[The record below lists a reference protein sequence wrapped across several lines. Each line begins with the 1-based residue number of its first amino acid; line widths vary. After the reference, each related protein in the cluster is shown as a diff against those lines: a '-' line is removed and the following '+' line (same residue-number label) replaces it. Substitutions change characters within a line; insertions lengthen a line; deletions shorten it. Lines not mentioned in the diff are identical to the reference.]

1 MHPVMLTWQD
11 VEEIGRDLAEKYP
24 EVDPLKV
31 PLATVRTYVTGLARF
46 SDDPAAAD
54 DRVLE
59 AIQAAWY
66 DAYEG

>member
-1 MHPVMLTWQD
+1 MPVVMLTWQD
-11 VEEIGRDLAEKYP
+11 VEEIGRALAEKYP
-24 EVDPLKV
+24 DIDPLTV
-31 PLATVRTYVTGLARF
+31 TPPAVRTYVTGLSRF